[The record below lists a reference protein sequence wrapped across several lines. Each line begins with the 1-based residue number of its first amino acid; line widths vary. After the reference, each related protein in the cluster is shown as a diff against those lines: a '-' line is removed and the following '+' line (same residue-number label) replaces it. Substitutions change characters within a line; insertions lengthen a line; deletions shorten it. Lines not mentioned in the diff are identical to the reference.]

1 MITRGDHLAGAVF
14 SDCDRF
20 RYQLWRRHN
29 PSPGIGTILW
39 VMLNPS
45 TADHQQLDP
54 TLRRCKA
61 YSYGWGF
68 QNWEVCNLFA
78 FRATKPADMR
88 AAPDPVGPDND
99 RLILDAAARADQI
112 MLGWGLHGS
121 HLGRDRAVVQLL
133 RGTGKTLWCLKQ
145 VGPLAQPAHPLYLKA
160 DALARPYR

>member
-1 MITRGDHLAGAVF
+1 MITLGGPLAGAVF
-14 SDCDRF
+14 SGSMKY

-29 PSPGIGTILW
+29 PGQPTILW

-54 TLRRCKA
+54 TLRRCKS
-61 YSYGWGF
+61 YSYAWGF

-88 AAPDPVGPDND
+88 AAADPVGPDND

-112 MLGWGLHGS
+112 MVAWGVYGTF
-121 HLGRDRAVVQLL
+121 LGRDRAVVHLL
-133 RGTGKTLWCLKQ
+133 RSTGKTLWCLKQ
-145 VGPLAQPAHPLYLKA
+145 VGPTAQPAHPLYLPA
-160 DALARPYR
+160 DTPARQYR